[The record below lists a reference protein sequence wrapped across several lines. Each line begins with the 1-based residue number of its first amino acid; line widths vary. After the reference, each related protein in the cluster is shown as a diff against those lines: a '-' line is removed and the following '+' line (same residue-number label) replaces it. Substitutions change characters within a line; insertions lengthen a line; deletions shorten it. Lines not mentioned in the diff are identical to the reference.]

1 MSEQKDWPTDPVTGV
16 VTVKLCFPI
25 MGGNVKE
32 VKLRRPKAGDIRKIK
47 AIENDTE
54 RGFVLAQ
61 ELSGMSAEHF
71 DELDVIDMNE
81 ISGVVTRMHS
91 KSSAQLG

>member
-1 MSEQKDWPTDPVTGV
+1 MSEQKDWPTDPATGV

-61 ELSGMSAEHF
+61 EL
-71 DELDVIDMNE
+71 DVIDMNE

-91 KSSAQLG
+91 KSPAQLG